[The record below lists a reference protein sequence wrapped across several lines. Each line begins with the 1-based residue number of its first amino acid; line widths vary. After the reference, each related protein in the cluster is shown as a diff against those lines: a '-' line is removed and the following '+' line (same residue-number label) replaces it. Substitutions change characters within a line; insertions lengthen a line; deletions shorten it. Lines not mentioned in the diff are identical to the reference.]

1 MRKLISAVFLAL
13 MALIQVHAQDSDL
26 RSAPDLPTF
35 KVTLNYSA
43 SEGGTIT
50 SDISSGAKVAYNTA
64 PKFTITA
71 NAGYVLADITMNTAT
86 IGTLPAHLMGI
97 IRLLTPIHLPPWQ
110 KPRR

>member
-71 NAGYVLADITMNTAT
+71 NAGYVLADITTRH
-86 IGTLPAHLMGI
+86 GRKVQRAHNQGRDGHASRHRQE
-97 IRLLTPIHLPPWQ
+97 IRL
-110 KPRR
+110 

>member
-43 SEGGTIT
+43 SEGLSLIHILLSTILILT
-50 SDISSGAKVAYNTA
+50 NVHTYIISYAKNGYSKPTF
-64 PKFTITA
+64 KFVV
-71 NAGYVLADITMNTAT
+71 NL
-86 IGTLPAHLMGI
+86 
-97 IRLLTPIHLPPWQ
+97 RLYFQIAVHFL
-110 KPRR
+110 

>member
-50 SDISSGAKVAYNTA
+50 SDISSGAKVAYDHGECRVCA
-64 PKFTITA
+64 C
-71 NAGYVLADITMNTAT
+71 GYNHEYGHYRHVTDWHI
-86 IGTLPAHLMGI
+86 
-97 IRLLTPIHLPPWQ
+97 
-110 KPRR
+110 

>member
-64 PKFTITA
+64 HKFTITA
-71 NAGYVLADITMNTAT
+71 NAGYVLADITMN
-86 IGTLPAHLMGI
+86 LSL
-97 IRLLTPIHLPPWQ
+97 IHI
-110 KPRR
+110 